1 MKFTEYAMWKTFEK
15 VFSDLGE
22 VEEYG
27 FNSWLDLFNHIQNE
41 ELDVLETLDGEVTY
55 LVEEYAGGYLPD
67 LLEYEYEYLLDV
79 VSGIKTFNVE
89 F

>member
-41 ELDVLETLDGEVTY
+41 NLDILEKLDGEVTY
-55 LVEEYAGGYLPD
+55 LVEEYVGGYLPG
-67 LLEYEYEYLLDV
+67 LLANKYGYLLDV
-79 VSGIKTFNVE
+79 VAGIKTFNVE

>member
-1 MKFTEYAMWKTFEK
+1 MKYTEYAMLKTFEK

-27 FNSWLDLFNHIQNE
+27 FNSWLDLYNHIQNE
-41 ELDVLETLDGEVTY
+41 KLDELVTLDGEKTF
-55 LVEEYAGGYLPD
+55 LVEEYAGGCLPD

-79 VSGIKTFNVE
+79 VSGIKNFDVE